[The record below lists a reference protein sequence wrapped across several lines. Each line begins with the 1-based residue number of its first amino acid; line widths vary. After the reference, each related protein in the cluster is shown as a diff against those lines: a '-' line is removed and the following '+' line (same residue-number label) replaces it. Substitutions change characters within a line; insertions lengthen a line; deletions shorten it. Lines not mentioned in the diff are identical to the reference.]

1 MPAKPS
7 GPIKVMDI
15 THPSNIQ
22 PDATSRPVL
31 VPSRPMV
38 VADPMIAQSAVD
50 VLTKGGAE
58 KSAGDPTEMATRTPE
73 LIVDRQAKTVN
84 PDEAVEPKDT
94 NADGP
99 APELPEPAEQV
110 LAGVPPVDAEAVN
123 KVPASP
129 IVEITKPTEATPVID
144 VLPPNDTRK
153 DAPNSEVANPL
164 AHSQSTFEISES
176 DEDESDDDTAL
187 EKTAEQKQAENIEKL
202 VASRLYAVP
211 IGKRAKRRARM
222 LLVTLFVV
230 LLALLTV
237 DLMLDMGFL
246 KISGIPHTTFFS
258 L

>member
-58 KSAGDPTEMATRTPE
+58 KSAGDPTEMTARTPE
-73 LIVDRQAKTVN
+73 LIIDRQAKTVT
-84 PDEAVEPKDT
+84 PDEAIEPKDT
-94 NADGP
+94 NADVP
-99 APELPEPAEQV
+99 APELTEQE
-110 LAGVPPVDAEAVN
+110 LAGVPPVDAEAVK
-123 KVPASP
+123 KVPSP
-129 IVEITKPTEATPVID
+129 IIEITKPAETTPVADVMPANDAQKDTPNTEAV
-144 VLPPNDTRK
+144 K
-153 DAPNSEVANPL
+153 PL
-164 AHSQSTFEISES
+164 APSQSTFEISES